1 MTELHAELTKL
12 NEIVGAVDLPF
23 ERKSLDVQKDGTL
36 ILSGLAGGFN
46 VDRFNEQFDER
57 TFRAA
62 FEQYMNTNPLV
73 TLNHELSK
81 VIGRLTDYRFTSQG
95 VFVVAEIPKPDPGM
109 SELAN
114 AYNLIK
120 NKVLKAFSVG
130 GRWKKQP
137 GANGVV
143 KMFPTEL
150 VEVTVAG
157 VPVNPNT
164 LFEVTGTKALGGS
177 LDDELERLAALNTD
191 ALDADLAALRG
202 LGA

>member
-1 MTELHAELTKL
+1 MPELHTELTKL

-23 ERKSLDVQKDGTL
+23 ERKSLDVQEDGTL
-36 ILSGLAGGFN
+36 VLSGLAGGFN
-46 VDRFNEQFDER
+46 VDRFNEQFDPA
-57 TFRAA
+57 TFRTA
-62 FEQYMNTNPLV
+62 FERYMKSNPLV

-95 VFVVAEIPKPDPGM
+95 VEVVAEIPKPDPGM

-130 GRWKKQP
+130 GRWKKVAGP
-137 GANGVV
+137 DGVV
-143 KMFPTEL
+143 KVFPQEF

-157 VPVNPNT
+157 VPVNPST
-164 LFEVTGTKALGGS
+164 LFEVTGMKAMGGS
-177 LDDELERLAALNTD
+177 LDDEMERLASLSNVDLDGEVD
-191 ALDADLAALRG
+191 ALKG
-202 LGA
+202 LL